1 MYVMCNKCAAMI
13 SKTLSKEMEK
23 VRKWRRA
30 FRTEEDGRSTP
41 VRGREAAAS
50 QNELCRTRF
59 VFEASSS

>member
-1 MYVMCNKCAAMI
+1 MCMI
-13 SKTLSKEMEK
+13 RDKRITMIFKTISKEMDK

-50 QNELCRTRF
+50 QNELCRRRF
-59 VFEASSS
+59 VSEASSN